1 MLVQRTQIVGV
12 MMVVVVKWMRMGVVW
27 MMMLMRVIRPVLVAW

>member
-12 MMVVVVKWMRMGVVW
+12 MVVVVKWMRMGVVW
-27 MMMLMRVIRPVLVAW
+27 MMMLMRVIRPVLVAG